1 LIRLVETIPAPIDR
15 VWAELSDLGS
25 HAEWMADAAQVDFEG
40 GPQSGPGARMKVA
53 TSIGPFRVTD
63 SMTVVEWIERSSI
76 VVEHTGSVS
85 GTGRFDLAPDPV
97 GTMLTWTEDLVF
109 PWWLGGRLGAWVA
122 TPIMKKVWRSSLSE
136 LSARVLSAP

>member
-1 LIRLVETIPAPIDR
+1 MIRLVETIPAPIER
-15 VWAELSDLGS
+15 VWAELADLGS
-25 HAEWMADAAQVDFEG
+25 HAEWMADAAQVDFGG
-40 GPQSGPGARMKVA
+40 GPQAGPGARMKVA

-63 SMTVVEWIERSSI
+63 SMTVVEWIEGSSI

-85 GTGRFDLAPDPV
+85 GTGRFDLAPDPG
-97 GTMLTWTEDLVF
+97 GTRLTWTEDLVF

-122 TPIMKKVWRSSLSE
+122 APIMKKVWRSSLGE